1 MTSLWNNYAKGQLSF
16 PLTYW
21 GFGLGGNIAIYAIA
35 VLTGAIGVYG
45 GAYPEAYAASLLV
58 AILFGALSFLGVYP
72 FVLILALSSGADLT
86 FSFVGFALIWGVYN
100 WIWINALWTAG
111 DNHEGRKGFV
121 SLAKSQSLV
130 LVFLSMIA
138 IMGAFVNIIKA
149 IL

>member
-21 GFGLGGNIAIYAIA
+21 GFGLGGNIAIYVIA
-35 VLTGAIGVYG
+35 LVTGAIGVYG

-58 AILFGALSFLGVYP
+58 AILFGALSFVGVYP
-72 FVLILALSSGADLT
+72 FVLILTLSSGADLT
-86 FSFVGFALIWGVYN
+86 LGFIGFALIWGVYN
-100 WIWINALWTAG
+100 FIWINALWTSG

-121 SLAKSQSLV
+121 SLAKNQSLV

>member
-1 MTSLWNNYAKGQLSF
+1 MASLWNNYSKGQLSF

-35 VLTGAIGVYG
+35 FLTGAIGVYG
-45 GAYPEAYAASLLV
+45 GAYPEFYAASLLV
-58 AILFGALSFLGVYP
+58 AILFGALSFVGVYP

-86 FSFVGFALIWGVYN
+86 LGFIGFALIWGVYN
-100 WIWINALWTAG
+100 FIWINALWTSG

-121 SLAKSQSLV
+121 SLAKNQSLV

>member
-1 MTSLWNNYAKGQLSF
+1 MS
-16 PLTYW
+16 
-21 GFGLGGNIAIYAIA
+21 
-35 VLTGAIGVYG
+35 TGAIGVYG

-58 AILFGALSFLGVYP
+58 AILFGALSFVGVYP

-86 FSFVGFALIWGVYN
+86 LGFIGFALIWGVYN
-100 WIWINALWTAG
+100 FIWINALWTSG

-121 SLAKSQSLV
+121 SLAKNQSLV

>member
-1 MTSLWNNYAKGQLSF
+1 MTSLWNNYSKGQLSF

-35 VLTGAIGVYG
+35 FLTGAIGVYG

-58 AILFGALSFLGVYP
+58 AILFGALSFVGVYP

-86 FSFVGFALIWGVYN
+86 LGFIGFALIWGVYN
-100 WIWINALWTAG
+100 FIWINALWTSG
-111 DNHEGRKGFV
+111 DNPDGRKGFV
-121 SLAKSQSLV
+121 SLAKNQSLV
-130 LVFLSMIA
+130 LIFLSMIA